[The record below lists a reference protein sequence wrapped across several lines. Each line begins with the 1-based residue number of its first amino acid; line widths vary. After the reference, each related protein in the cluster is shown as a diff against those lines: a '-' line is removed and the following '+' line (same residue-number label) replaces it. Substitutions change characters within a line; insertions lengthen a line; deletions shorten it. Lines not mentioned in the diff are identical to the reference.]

1 MKEVDTS
8 VVVNDASVDHLRGY
22 QFVGGA
28 THRAA
33 EAWIVAISSFVAHR
47 VTPDATFPASA
58 AAEAAL
64 EALVRCLAIELAS
77 SGATANV
84 VVPGYT
90 LKDVGRSGA
99 LDTQS
104 WQTAAK
110 ANPLAPL
117 AEPDQVAALVA
128 FPLSP
133 EPGTSREPC
142 CQSMAARS

>member
-1 MKEVDTS
+1 MLHGQGA
-8 VVVNDASVDHLRGY
+8 DAAGLERLKSVDMHCQR
-22 QFVGGA
+22 
-28 THRAA
+28 R
-33 EAWIVAISSFVAHR
+33 IVAISSFVAHR
-47 VTPDATFPASA
+47 VTSDATFPASA
-58 AAEAAL
+58 AAKAAL

-104 WQTAAK
+104 WQLAAK

-133 EPGTSREPC
+133 EAGHVTGALLPVDGGLTL
-142 CQSMAARS
+142 M